1 MKDVVLRLKS
11 YTQITDGLLKMYDE
25 PLLTVAKMDTAGQMI
40 SDAVLKISAKDDP
53 GFEAISI
60 TTGPKPY
67 VIADGVLH
75 EGVTYVLSEEKAPN
89 GYLYARDITFTIN
102 ADGKLVADGTVV
114 DNMRLVMLDAPLTI
128 KSNKTDSN
136 GKTLAGAKMEVK
148 DAFGNVIYSYT
159 TTEEI
164 LTLPRE
170 IFAAPK
176 TDGMAYYTLS
186 EKEAPQGY
194 ELARDISF
202 GIDKDGKL
210 YVKNENGGYLMVED
224 GVLVMV
230 DALSAILT
238 TTNTTTIT
246 TTTVKNHNTKIPKT
260 GDGTP
265 LGTLLL
271 IFWVMIA
278 GMVMSFIKYFR
289 QKRRRNMRLKKK
301 QCNRTL

>member
-1 MKDVVLRLKS
+1 M
-11 YTQITDGLLKMYDE
+11 
-25 PLLTVAKMDTAGQMI
+25 
-40 SDAVLKISAKDDP
+40 
-53 GFEAISI
+53 
-60 TTGPKPY
+60 
-67 VIADGVLH
+67 IADGVLR

-89 GYLYARDITFTIN
+89 GYLYAKDITFTIN

-114 DNMRLVMLDAPLTI
+114 DNMKLVMLDAPLTI
-128 KSNKTDSN
+128 KSNKTDST

-148 DAFGNVIYSYT
+148 DAYGNVIYSYT

-164 LTLPRE
+164 LTLPKE
-170 IFAAPK
+170 LFAVPK
-176 TDGMAYYTLS
+176 ADGMACYTLS

-210 YVKNENGGYLMVED
+210 YVKNENGGYTLVED
-224 GVLVMV
+224 GILVMV
-230 DALSAILT
+230 DASSTTST
-238 TTNTTTIT
+238 TTNTTIT
-246 TTTVKNHNTKIPKT
+246 TTNHKTKIPKT

-289 QKRRRNMRLKKK
+289 QKKRRNMRLKEK
-301 QCNRTL
+301 QYNGTL

>member
-1 MKDVVLRLKS
+1 M
-11 YTQITDGLLKMYDE
+11 
-25 PLLTVAKMDTAGQMI
+25 
-40 SDAVLKISAKDDP
+40 
-53 GFEAISI
+53 
-60 TTGPKPY
+60 
-67 VIADGVLH
+67 
-75 EGVTYVLSEEKAPN
+75 LSEEKAPN
-89 GYLYARDITFTIN
+89 GYLYAKDITFTIN

-114 DNMRLVMLDAPLTI
+114 DNMKLVMLDVPLTI

-148 DAFGNVIYSYT
+148 DTAGNVIYSYT

-164 LTLPRE
+164 LTLPKE
-170 IFAAPK
+170 LFAVPK
-176 TDGMAYYTLS
+176 ADGMAYYTLS

-210 YVKNENGGYLMVED
+210 YVKDENGGYTLVED
-224 GVLVMV
+224 GILVMV
-230 DALSAILT
+230 DASSATST
-238 TTNTTTIT
+238 TTNTTIT
-246 TTTVKNHNTKIPKT
+246 TTNHKTKIPKT
-260 GDGTP
+260 GDGTL

-289 QKRRRNMRLKKK
+289 QKRRRNMRLKEK
-301 QCNRTL
+301 QYNGTL